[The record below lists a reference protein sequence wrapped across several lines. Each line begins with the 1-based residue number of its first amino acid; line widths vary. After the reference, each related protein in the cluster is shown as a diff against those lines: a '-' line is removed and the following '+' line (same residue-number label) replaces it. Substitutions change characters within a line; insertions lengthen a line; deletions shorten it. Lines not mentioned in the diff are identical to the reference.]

1 MLKLDARCV
10 QGAPGAE
17 ATGSDEES
25 EGDGVQLSIQMQ
37 IESMGERM
45 EQMAARQAHLLEL

>member
-1 MLKLDARCV
+1 M